1 MSHLRQLGLTDKE
14 YLGQIKATVEA
25 ILFAAGE
32 PLTSKKLQTLM
43 DIPEADIYAV
53 LEELKEDMLKEDRGV
68 ELLQVAS
75 GYQIFT
81 KKEFGS
87 FIERSVRPKR
97 QKLSAAAMEVLAIV
111 AYRQPTTKAEIDD
124 VRGVNSEGALST
136 LVEKGLVEEVGR
148 KEGPGRPILYG
159 TTQEFLRYFGLTDLI
174 DLPPE
179 KTFMAEAAA
188 STEEE

>member
-87 FIERSVRPKR
+87 FIERLVRPKR

>member
-43 DIPEADIYAV
+43 EIPEADIYAV

-87 FIERSVRPKR
+87 FIERLIRPKR

-111 AYRQPTTKAEIDD
+111 AYRQPRTKAEIDD

-174 DLPPE
+174 DLPLE

-188 STEEE
+188 SIEEE